1 MEKTTEKVSWKAKWR
16 IDKFKDPENAIAKAL
31 RAGLT
36 MTEVLRL
43 FGGAYLGTEEW
54 ENNLALNVGL
64 QNLINIICGIGST
77 TLYNNANARLG
88 VGSDATA
95 ASAAQTDLLDASP
108 TWKSM
113 DATYPQRS
121 GQTAEWRA
129 TFGSGDANEAW
140 NEYAVDNGATAHI
153 LLNRKVESKGTKS
166 SGETWTLSLQVT
178 FS

>member
-95 ASAAQTDLLDASP
+95 ASAAQTDLLGALP
-108 TWKSM
+108 TWKAM
-113 DATYPQRS
+113 
-121 GQTAEWRA
+121 
-129 TFGSGDANEAW
+129 
-140 NEYAVDNGATAHI
+140 GATE
-153 LLNRKVESKGTKS
+153 R
-166 SGETWTLSLQVT
+166 
-178 FS
+178 